1 MTNLRLGYASAMLVV
16 SLVAAGLGVVACTQG
31 TTPDC
36 ADAACG
42 PGPVPVDA
50 SVASD
55 GGSGEGG

>member
-1 MTNLRLGYASAMLVV
+1 MTNLRLGYAAAI
-16 SLVAAGLGVVACTQG
+16 LVASLAAALGVVACTQG

-50 SVASD
+50 SVPSD